1 MNLIIKLA
9 KLKPDALVKNSDK
22 DKIMHVFQMCRDFTF
37 HIEGSNGFEQAQVCT
52 GGVDLNDVS
61 DDLESMFAPGIYFA
75 GEILDVD
82 GRCGGYNLQ
91 WAWTS
96 GYIAGQAAA
105 ER

>member
-1 MNLIIKLA
+1 MNVIIKLA
-9 KLKPDALVKNSDK
+9 KLKPDTKVKNADK
-22 DKIMHVFQMCRDFTF
+22 KQLQQVFEMCRDFTF

-52 GGVDLNDVS
+52 GGVDLNDVT
-61 DDLESMFAPGIYFA
+61 DDLESIYAPNFYFA

-105 ER
+105 IK